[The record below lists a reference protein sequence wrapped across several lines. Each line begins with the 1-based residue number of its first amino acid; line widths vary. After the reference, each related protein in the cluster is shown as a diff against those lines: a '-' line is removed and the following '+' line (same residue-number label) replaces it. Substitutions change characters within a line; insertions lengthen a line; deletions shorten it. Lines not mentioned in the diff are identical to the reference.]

1 MRLTVAFTGA
11 GADVDKVKWLSAT
24 SALILAMG
32 ILGCAQSAPQDAPS
46 SAPTP
51 PPTAVV
57 FRPKVGDAR
66 QKPAANAD
74 FDGDWSVEWCDKTHP
89 GSDCGGFNF
98 NLVQEDDRICG
109 TYTGAKAGRS
119 QLDDRTP
126 CEILVA
132 VVSNV
137 AILAIP
143 NTQ

>member
-66 QKPAANAD
+66 PKPAANSN
-74 FDGDWSVEWCDKTHP
+74 FDGDWSVEWCVNTHP
-89 GSDCGGFNF
+89 GLAFGAFNIP
-98 NLVQEDDRICG
+98 LLLGDDRICV
-109 TYTGAKAGRS
+109 T
-119 QLDDRTP
+119 
-126 CEILVA
+126 
-132 VVSNV
+132 
-137 AILAIP
+137 
-143 NTQ
+143 

>member
-24 SALILAMG
+24 SVLILAMG
-32 ILGCAQSAPQDAPS
+32 MLGCAQSAPQDAPS

-51 PPTAVV
+51 PPTAAV

-89 GSDCGGFNF
+89 GSDCGGFN
-98 NLVQEDDRICG
+98 I
-109 TYTGAKAGRS
+109 TRS
-119 QLDDRTP
+119 EEHTSELQSLMRTP
-126 CEILVA
+126 YA
-132 VVSNV
+132 VFC
-137 AILAIP
+137 
-143 NTQ
+143 

>member
-57 FRPKVGDAR
+57 FRPKVAADR
-66 QKPAANAD
+66 QKPAPNAAQH
-74 FDGDWSVEWCDKTHP
+74 GDWQGEWSVQPQP
-89 GSDCGGFNF
+89 GGHVGG
-98 NLVQEDDRICG
+98 
-109 TYTGAKAGRS
+109 
-119 QLDDRTP
+119 
-126 CEILVA
+126 
-132 VVSNV
+132 SNHNSLQGV
-137 AILAIP
+137 DSH
-143 NTQ
+143 